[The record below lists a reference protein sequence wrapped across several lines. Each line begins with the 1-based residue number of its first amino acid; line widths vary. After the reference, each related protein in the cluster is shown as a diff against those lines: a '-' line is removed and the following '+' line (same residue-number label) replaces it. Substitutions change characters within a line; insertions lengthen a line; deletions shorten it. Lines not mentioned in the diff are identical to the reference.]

1 MTAPQ
6 LYPMQDLLVIDLTQI
21 YNGPY
26 ATYLMALAG
35 AIVIKIEPPGG
46 ESLRRR
52 GAVGGA
58 ALPFA
63 MLNGCKQ
70 SMALDLKTQDGKLA
84 LKSLAEKADVIVENF
99 SPGVMDRLGLGDTV
113 LQALNPRL
121 IYASSSGYGRSGP
134 YAKYPAMDLTI
145 QAMSGTMQ
153 VTGFPDGPPVK
164 AGPAIADFF
173 AGIHLYGAIA
183 TALFERERTGVARRL
198 EVAMQDAIYA
208 SLSSNLGMHWFA
220 QGMPEFT
227 RTGNRHGGLAECPYN
242 VYPTVN
248 GYIAIICVGDHHWQT
263 LANVMGR
270 AELATDPRFLSLKTR
285 VAHMDEVDNII
296 TQWTSTYETAVL
308 FDKLMEVHIPCAPV
322 RGLEQ
327 VIEDPNMHARG
338 ALTHI
343 DHPEFG
349 RIVVQQSPL
358 RYDGVPNREL
368 EPSRPLGAD
377 TESVLKERTSL
388 DAATIAR
395 ITAGLNAA
403 RIENS

>member
-35 AIVIKIEPPGG
+35 ALVIKIEPPGG

-70 SMALDLKTQDGKLA
+70 SVVLNLKTPEGKLA

-99 SPGVMDRLGLGDTV
+99 SPGVMERLGLGDTV

-153 VTGFPDGPPVK
+153 VTGFPDSPPVK

-183 TALFERERTGVARRL
+183 TALYERERTGVARRL

-242 VYPTVN
+242 VYPTAN
-248 GYIAIICVGDHHWQT
+248 GHIAIICVGDHHWRT
-263 LANVMGR
+263 LTNVMGR
-270 AELATDPRFLSLKTR
+270 AELATDPRFLSLTTR
-285 VAHMDEVDNII
+285 VAHMDEVDHIV
-296 TQWTSTYETAVL
+296 TQWTSTYETEVL
-308 FDKLMEVHIPCAPV
+308 FGKLMEVHIPCAPV
-322 RGLEQ
+322 RGLDQ
-327 VIEDPNMHARG
+327 VMDDPNMHARG
-338 ALTHI
+338 ALAHI

-349 RIVVQQSPL
+349 RMVVQQSPL

-368 EPSRPLGAD
+368 QPSRPLGAD
-377 TESVLKERTSL
+377 TERVLKERTAL
-388 DAATIAR
+388 DAETIAS
-395 ITAGLNAA
+395 ITAGLNSA
-403 RIENS
+403 RIENG